1 MMQLKELLAGV
12 TIESEIP
19 ALEIAGITCDSRA
32 VEEGFL
38 FVAIPGEL
46 TDGHRYASSAAQK
59 GAAVILAEHPTDADC
74 KELICS
80 STRAAF
86 QQICANFYRNPQ
98 KDLHFLGVTGTN
110 GKTSTTQF
118 VKSILDGMGE
128 QAGLIGTVHNQIGA
142 ETFPAAFTTPE
153 PHQLYALL
161 AKMRDAG
168 VKTVVMEVSSQAMDQ
183 RRVDSLHFSAAG
195 FTNLTQDHLDYH
207 KTMENYK
214 EAKARLFS
222 LAEQAVT
229 NLDDEGGR
237 EFAARFGGL
246 TYSAVDSSADL
257 FADEIEVGVGGV
269 SYLLHYEGKSAKIA
283 VSTPGL
289 FTVHNTLC
297 AAGLLLAD
305 GYPFEDVAKGL
316 NTIPKVAGR
325 AEVITT
331 DEPFTVM
338 LDYAHTPDALE
349 NILSTIRTF
358 AKGRVVTLFGCG
370 GDRDRTKRPLM
381 AKAVAKYSDYI
392 IVTSDNPRT
401 EDPQKILADVV
412 AGLEDCTVPYM
423 VIENRKKAIGEAIL
437 HAKEDDIILLA
448 GKGHEDYQILK
459 TGKVHFDEKE
469 IVKEYLSK
477 R

>member
-1 MMQLKELLAGV
+1 MRLADLLAGV
-12 TIESEIP
+12 PVEGELPEIEIK
-19 ALEIAGITCDSRA
+19 GITCDSRA
-32 VEEGFL
+32 AEAGFL
-38 FVAIPGEL
+38 FAAIPGEL
-46 TDGHRYASSAAQK
+46 TDGHRYAASAAEK
-59 GAAVILAEHPTDADC
+59 GAAVILAEHATGA
-74 KELICS
+74 KAMELYCP

-86 QQICANFYRNPQ
+86 QQICANFYGNPQ
-98 KDLHFLGVTGTN
+98 KEMRFLGVTGTN
-110 GKTSTTQF
+110 GKTSTSQF
-118 VKSILDGMGE
+118 VKSILDGLGE
-128 QAGLIGTVHNQIGA
+128 QAGLIGTVHNQIGS

-153 PHQLYALL
+153 PHQLFALL
-161 AKMRDAG
+161 AKMREAS

-183 RRVDSLHFSAAG
+183 RRVDSLHFSVAG

-222 LAEQAVT
+222 LADRAVT
-229 NLDDEGGR
+229 NLDDGCGR
-237 EFAARFGGL
+237 EFAERFGGL
-246 TYSAVDSSADL
+246 TYSTEDPSADL
-257 FADEIEVGVGGV
+257 YADAISLDVGGV
-269 SYLLHYEGKSAKIA
+269 EYCLHYQGKSAKIR

-297 AAGLLLAD
+297 AAGILLAD
-305 GYPFEDVAKGL
+305 GLSFEQVCEGL
-316 NTIPKVAGR
+316 NKIPKVAGR
-325 AEVITT
+325 AEVVTT

-349 NILSTIRTF
+349 NILTTIRTF

-401 EDPQKILADVV
+401 EDPQKILSDVV
-412 AGLEDCTVPYM
+412 AGLEGCDVPYA
-423 VIENRKKAIGEAIL
+423 VIENRKEAIGEAIL
-437 HAKEDDIILLA
+437 NARENDVILLA
-448 GKGHEDYQILK
+448 GKGHEDYQVLA
-459 TGKVHFDEKE
+459 TGKIHFDEKE
-469 IVKEYLSK
+469 IVKEYLAK